1 MYHGVILIDYVKGFS
16 QDAFGEGFAQDAFGE
31 GFVQDAFG
39 EGFVQD
45 AFGEVFAK
53 TSFYVFNFLII
64 ILSNLKIENI
74 I

>member
-1 MYHGVILIDYVKGFS
+1 MYHGVILIDYVKVFS
-16 QDAFGEGFAQDAFGE
+16 QDAFGE